1 MATELVFVTTA
12 ADLPAERAAGRRYVV
27 TDESWTAPVDA
38 AGDVLVLR
46 DLIVGASARRDLLA
60 ESMNRLDAWA
70 EGTEVIAAST
80 VDGLSAWYHRRLH
93 LWRWLHER
101 LAWLAIL
108 ELLLADPEVTSIVID
123 GDEPVLAEMAQL
135 IASER
140 NLKVQLQ
147 PMAADLPDADPKP
160 AQRRTSP
167 TARLRRLPDRLRTA
181 LRRARID
188 RRFRRL
194 AAEPSRLLV
203 LVSPGDRQVISTAD
217 GPRERNP
224 FLDPVIDALA
234 GSALEPIVLELG
246 ETTDGADWARLAA
259 PAGARTLPGEL
270 LATRFSRPGD
280 IETSA
285 RVEAAV
291 QRVEAI
297 SAPLHVGQLDLGTLV
312 RAEVVRGIRGALAG
326 RLRDL
331 PRMRRLLRRLHPAGI
346 LLVNEYGRPEWLAAA
361 NAEGIPSA
369 AVQHGIIHRYH
380 VGYLYPDRPPEL
392 ILPTRTYVFGEYEGR
407 LLTSASVYRADEVVV
422 AGSPRLDLV
431 ADREPDPNV
440 RAATRVAVRRELG
453 VADGDRLVVVSTTA
467 AAVLTRF
474 GVIPA
479 LGRLFDG
486 PLPNVHFV
494 IKLHPAETDGT
505 RYERLIQGIAA
516 ARGRPAPPLTV
527 VKAIDLYRLLA
538 AADAHLGS
546 YSTVLTEATV
556 LGTPN
561 LLAAA
566 DAGGDLLD
574 YVAAG
579 VARPVSDGA
588 DLLRALDAGG
598 EPGGSTGE
606 TARSAFVSEHFQ
618 PGAAAQRIGAD
629 LQQRLRGTSR

>member
-12 ADLPAERAAGRRYVV
+12 ADLPAERATGRRYVV
-27 TDESWTAPVDA
+27 TDESWTAPMDD
-38 AGDVLVLR
+38 AGDVLALR
-46 DLIVGASARRDLLA
+46 DLIVAALAGRDLLA

-70 EGTEVIAAST
+70 EGTDVIAAST

-108 ELLLADPEVTSIVID
+108 DLLLADPEVTSIAID
-123 GDEPVLAEMAQL
+123 GDEPVLVEMAQL

-140 NLKVQLQ
+140 NLRVRLR
-147 PMAADLPDADPKP
+147 PNAADLPDADPKP
-160 AQRRTSP
+160 AQPPTSP
-167 TARLRRLPDRLRTA
+167 IARLRRLPNRLRTA

-188 RRFRRL
+188 RRLRRL
-194 AAEPSRLLV
+194 AAESSRLLV
-203 LVSPGDRQVISTAD
+203 LVSPGDRQVISTPD

-224 FLDPVIDALA
+224 FLDPVIDTLA

-246 ETTDGADWARLAA
+246 GTIDGADWARLAA

-270 LATRFSRPGD
+270 LATRFSRPAD
-280 IETSA
+280 VETRA
-285 RVEAAV
+285 RVESAV
-291 QRVEAI
+291 QRVESI
-297 SAPLHVGQLDLGTLV
+297 SAPLRVGQVDLGPLV

-326 RLRDL
+326 RLRDQ
-331 PRMRRLLRRLHPAGI
+331 PRMRRLLRRLHTAGI

-380 VGYLYPDRPPEL
+380 VGYLFPNRPPEL

-407 LLTSASVYRADEVVV
+407 LLTSASVYREDEVVV
-422 AGSPRLDLV
+422 SGSPRLDLV
-431 ADREPDPNV
+431 ADREPEPAV
-440 RAATRVAVRRELG
+440 RAATRAAVRRELG
-453 VADGDRLVVVSTTA
+453 VAEGDRLVAVSTTA

-486 PLPNVHFV
+486 PLPNVHLV

-505 RYERLIQGIAA
+505 RYEQLIQGIAT
-516 ARGRPAPPLTV
+516 ARGRPGPPLTV

-538 AADAHLGS
+538 ATDAHLGS
-546 YSTVLTEATV
+546 FSTVLTEATV

-566 DAGGDLLD
+566 DSGGDLLD

-579 VARPVSDGA
+579 VARPVSDGP
-588 DLLRALDAGG
+588 DLLRALEAAG
-598 EPGGSTGE
+598 EPESPNAAS
-606 TARSAFVSEHFQ
+606 ARSAFVLEHFQ
-618 PGAAAQRIGAD
+618 PGDAASRIAGD
-629 LQQRLRGTSR
+629 LRDRLHGT

>member
-1 MATELVFVTTA
+1 MALELVFVPSA
-12 ADLPAERAAGRRYVV
+12 EGLPVDRPGGRRYVA
-27 TDESWTAPVDA
+27 TDESWTAP
-38 AGDVLVLR
+38 AGSDVLALR
-46 DLIVGASARRDLLA
+46 DLIVQALAGRDLLA

-70 EGTEVIAAST
+70 EGTGVIEAST
-80 VDGLSAWYHRRLH
+80 IDGLSAWYHRRLH

-108 ELLLADPEVTSIVID
+108 DRLLADGDIESIAIEA
-123 GDEPVLAEMAQL
+123 DEPVLAEMARL
-135 IASER
+135 VGSTRGIAANVVPR
-140 NLKVQLQ
+140 
-147 PMAADLPDADPKP
+147 AADAAGHAP
-160 AQRRTSP
+160 AQRAAVDGRP
-167 TARLRRLPDRLRTA
+167 VARLRRLPDRLRIV

-188 RRFRRL
+188 RRIARL

-203 LVSPGDRQVISTAD
+203 LVSPGDRQVITTPD

-246 ETTDGADWARLAA
+246 ATTEGVDWARLAA
-259 PAGARTLPGEL
+259 AAGSRTIPGEV

-280 IETSA
+280 LETKA

-291 QRVEAI
+291 ERVRAI
-297 SAPLHVGQLDLGTLV
+297 SSPMLVGEVDLGPIVKAELV
-312 RAEVVRGIRGALAG
+312 QGIRGALAG

-331 PRMRRLLRRLHPAGI
+331 PRMRRLIKRLHPAAI

-361 NAEGIPSA
+361 QAEGIPSA

-380 VGYLYPDRPPEL
+380 VGYRFPDRPPQL
-392 ILPTRTYVFGEYEGR
+392 ILPSRTYVFGDYEAR
-407 LLTSASVYRADEVVV
+407 LLTGDSVYRPDEVVV

-431 ADREPDPNV
+431 ADPEPDAAD
-440 RAATRVAVRRELG
+440 RAGTRAAVRRELG
-453 VADGDRLVVVSTTA
+453 VADSNRLVVVSTTA

-474 GVIPA
+474 GVVPA
-479 LGRLFDG
+479 LGRIFDHE
-486 PLPNVHFV
+486 LDRVHLV
-494 IKLHPAETDGT
+494 VKLHPAETDGK
-505 RYERLIQGIAA
+505 RYERLIHGIAA

-527 VKAIDLYRLLA
+527 VQAIDLYRLLA

-574 YVAAG
+574 YAAAG

-588 DLLRALDAGG
+588 DLLRALESVTSA
-598 EPGGSTGE
+598 EAPEAAAARATFVREHFRPGVA
-606 TARSAFVSEHFQ
+606 ARRIADDLLSAFR
-618 PGAAAQRIGAD
+618 GAAR
-629 LQQRLRGTSR
+629 